1 MRAGLPQP
9 HGGAHVATRAR
20 FARERDN
27 SAHLR
32 DSRVTH
38 APSSLK
44 HGAAPE
50 CLHSGAAAVSVQVGP
65 RPGLGSDWPELEPSV
80 WVWAGL

>member
-1 MRAGLPQP
+1 M
-9 HGGAHVATRAR
+9 GGFAH
-20 FARERDN
+20 ERDN

-32 DSRVTH
+32 DSRVTR

-50 CLHSGAAAVSVQVGP
+50 CLHGGWGGCGGHRRLRAGGSGP
-65 RPGLGSDWPELEPSV
+65 RTGPGSDWPELEPSV

>member
-1 MRAGLPQP
+1 MA
-9 HGGAHVATRAR
+9 GAHVATHAR
-20 FARERDN
+20 FVCERDN

-32 DSRVTH
+32 DSRMTH

-50 CLHSGAAAVSVQVGP
+50 CLHSGAAVVSVQVVGCEQSWTP
-65 RPGLGSDWPELEPSV
+65 DWPELEPSV
-80 WVWAGL
+80 WVWAEL